1 MRERTRRR
9 PLKGREE
16 RGQARRTKYRDLDV
30 LDGDLA
36 VLGWRSRENNGDR
49 VEMQGLLLGAKGN
62 WKGFKQKN
70 ICV

>member
-1 MRERTRRR
+1 MRENKEKASEGERRERTSQTH
-9 PLKGREE
+9 LSNI
-16 RGQARRTKYRDLDV
+16 RDFDV

-36 VLGWRSRENNGDR
+36 VLGWRSIENR
-49 VEMQGLLLGAKGN
+49 MEIQGLLLGAKGN